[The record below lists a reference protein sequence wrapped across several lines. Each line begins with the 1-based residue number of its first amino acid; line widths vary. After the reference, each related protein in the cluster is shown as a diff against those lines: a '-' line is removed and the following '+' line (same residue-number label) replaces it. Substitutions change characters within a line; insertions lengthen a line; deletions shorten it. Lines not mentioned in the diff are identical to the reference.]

1 MNLAFDLFKALAAFL
16 KKHYRSEYIV
26 LIDEYDVLLVRL
38 QDKPWEA
45 EAQGAYIRLLSLI
58 FKAKIELL
66 IEKAKEENVTGLGA
80 DSPSDAKIL
89 ETMKAWYEGYRIG
102 RLAGRFNPVAS
113 VSFLIELSKPLPLH
127 LAARPFW
134 TLTGNRD
141 TIAQVALKNRAIVGE
156 MAFHLIREYKDA
168 SLPAA
173 YVVRNRNL
181 PVHGPVSDS
190 ANSITL
196 CASDLPDSLEFSDEP
211 LNELITM
218 LLYTGYLTLRSSNT
232 IKIPNG
238 ELLVKVAIEGEG
250 GSALY
255 EWRLVIP
262 GKLVGRENPA
272 SVTIGFGGLDP
283 KKPGSRMDTTKQA
296 YKVLNQIITT
306 EYTGAIPHTH
316 RRVDWISV
324 LSLVMAE

>member
-1 MNLAFDLFKALAAFL
+1 
-16 KKHYRSEYIV
+16 
-26 LIDEYDVLLVRL
+26 
-38 QDKPWEA
+38 
-45 EAQGAYIRLLSLI
+45 
-58 FKAKIELL
+58 
-66 IEKAKEENVTGLGA
+66 
-80 DSPSDAKIL
+80 
-89 ETMKAWYEGYRIG
+89 MKAWYEGYRIG

-238 ELLVKVAIEGEG
+238 ELLGVWEKMQQTAIYSSRNSIKQRTEREEPLQSLCVGDMRPLYKQHLPGVYILTKILTGDRFLRQPEVKVAIEGEG

>member
-1 MNLAFDLFKALAAFL
+1 
-16 KKHYRSEYIV
+16 
-26 LIDEYDVLLVRL
+26 
-38 QDKPWEA
+38 
-45 EAQGAYIRLLSLI
+45 
-58 FKAKIELL
+58 
-66 IEKAKEENVTGLGA
+66 
-80 DSPSDAKIL
+80 
-89 ETMKAWYEGYRIG
+89 MKAWYEGYRIG

-238 ELLVKVAIEGEG
+238 ELLGVWEKMQQTAIYSSRNSIKQRTEREEPLQSLCVGDMRPLYKQFSDVVQNICNKSRVAMEAVGADIFQAQPEVKVAIEGEG